1 MPPLASARMIV
12 PPGFPND
19 RVEEDSFSYLI
30 TAIFRSSRGIA
41 ARWSPLRP
49 HKNAEYFPYRVP
61 EILRI
66 FVCLKI
72 IFQVYGR

>member
-12 PPGFPND
+12 PPGFPCN
-19 RVEEDSFSYLI
+19 RIEEDSFPYLI
-30 TAIFRSSRGIA
+30 TAISRSYRGIA